1 MSYKIEIGSETGIEA
16 DEPYSLSAIE
26 KEKTWQPEL
35 GQKIGKKKEIN
46 FLKRMVQRVSN
57 IMGGGTFTESN
68 TK

>member
-26 KEKTWQPEL
+26 KEKTWRTES

-46 FLKRMVQRVSN
+46 FLKRMVERVLN
-57 IMGGGTFTESN
+57 IMGGGTSTE
-68 TK
+68 